1 MTVITRLIQRPET
14 TSIKTQKPT
23 VIEWKGVQMI
33 RGHSINSC
41 VDEIIEFNKRRQFLK
56 INLIGMSGSGKTTLS
71 HVLAHQIHTRAEVP
85 YETKFFKDE
94 QLINFNATVAAL
106 SNNNQILIFDDLSG
120 LVSKYGKTALDNLKA
135 EITTIRHINDQ
146 EDRKIIMILNFHAQ
160 KLLDKSLRI
169 SNFSF
174 YTDCQLEE
182 IGYLEELLG
191 KREINK
197 IKKFQRLR
205 AQAGIY
211 HKFTYTLSRKDF
223 FTYKEMD
230 PFLPLLYNNGLTT
243 RHVVSPSL
251 DWILEGKECST
262 CKPAISSAE
271 TKFNLNV
278 FMDDYCRKFTKGI
291 AKRAVELKLLQE
303 GIETQPKR
311 VLQAREYIEQFL
323 REKKINLEELQVAFN
338 LKPRITK
345 LFPDKQP
352 DLHLIYE
359 AEQNKLLALSIEK
372 ITKPFNEKITNE
384 SENNSPDALKE
395 ITKKPVIIPPK
406 DVSPVQ

>member
-1 MTVITRLIQRPET
+1 MKVVTRLIPRPET
-14 TSIKTQKPT
+14 TSKKSEKPT
-23 VIEWKGVQMI
+23 VIEWNGKPMI
-33 RGHSINSC
+33 RAHSINSC

-56 INLIGMSGSGKTTLS
+56 INLVGMSGSGKTTLA

-85 YETKFFKDE
+85 YEIKFFKDE
-94 QLINFNATVAAL
+94 QLVNFKATVQAL
-106 SNNNQILIFDDLSG
+106 SNNNQILVFDDLSG
-120 LVSKYGKTALDNLKA
+120 LVSKFGKTALDNLKA

-160 KLLDKSLRI
+160 KLLDKSIRI
-169 SNFSF
+169 SNFTF

-211 HKFTYTLSRKDF
+211 HKFVYTLGKKNF
-223 FTYKEMD
+223 FVYNEMD

-251 DWILEGKECST
+251 EWILEGEGRKECAT
-262 CKPAISSAE
+262 CQPAVQSDE
-271 TKFNLNV
+271 TKFNLNM
-278 FMDDYCRKFTKGI
+278 FMEDYCRKFTKGI
-291 AKRAVELKLLQE
+291 AKRAVELKLLQA
-303 GIETQPKR
+303 GITAQPKR
-311 VLQAREYIEQFL
+311 VLQAGDYIERFL
-323 REKKINLEELQVAFN
+323 REKKMSLEELAIAFN
-338 LKPRITK
+338 LKPKSAR

-352 DLHLIYE
+352 D
-359 AEQNKLLALSIEK
+359 
-372 ITKPFNEKITNE
+372 FTNV
-384 SENNSPDALKE
+384 P
-395 ITKKPVIIPPK
+395 
-406 DVSPVQ
+406 PVQ

>member
-1 MTVITRLIQRPET
+1 MKVVTNLIQRPET
-14 TSIKTQKPT
+14 TSIKADKPT
-23 VIEWKGVQMI
+23 IIEWNDAKLL
-33 RGHSINSC
+33 RPHSINAC
-41 VDEIIEFNKRRQFLK
+41 VDEIVEFNKKRQFLK

-71 HVLAHQIHTRAEVP
+71 RVLAHQIHTRAEVP

-94 QLINFNATVAAL
+94 QLVNFQATVQAL

-120 LVSKYGKTALDNLKA
+120 LVSKFGKVALEKLKS

-191 KREINK
+191 KSQINK

-211 HKFTYTLSRKDF
+211 HKFVYTLGRKDF
-223 FTYKEMD
+223 FVYKEMD

-251 DWILEGKECST
+251 EWILQGKECIT
-262 CKPAISSAE
+262 CIPPTPSPE
-271 TKFNLNV
+271 TKFNLDS
-278 FMDDYCRKFTKGI
+278 FMDDYCRKFTKGV

-303 GIETQPKR
+303 GINTQPKR
-311 VLQAREYIEQFL
+311 VLQAREYIEQFV
-323 REKKINLEELQVAFN
+323 REKKLSLQELADAFN
-338 LKPRITK
+338 LKPTTSK

-352 DLHLIYE
+352 DF
-359 AEQNKLLALSIEK
+359 S
-372 ITKPFNEKITNE
+372 
-384 SENNSPDALKE
+384 
-395 ITKKPVIIPPK
+395 
-406 DVSPVQ
+406 

>member
-1 MTVITRLIQRPET
+1 MKVVTNLIQRPET
-14 TSIKTQKPT
+14 ANTKAQKPT
-23 VIEWKGVQMI
+23 VIEWNGAKMI
-33 RGHSINSC
+33 RAHSINAC
-41 VDEIIEFNKRRQFLK
+41 VDEIIEFNKKRQFLK

-71 HVLAHQIHTRAEVP
+71 HVLAHQIHTKAEVP

-94 QLINFNATVAAL
+94 QLVNFQATVQAL

-120 LVSKYGKTALDNLKA
+120 LVAKYGKIALEKLKA

-191 KREINK
+191 KGQINK

-211 HKFTYTLSRKDF
+211 HKFVYTLGRKDF
-223 FTYKEMD
+223 FEYKEMD
-230 PFLPLLYNNGLTT
+230 PFLPLLYNNGLST

-251 DWILEGKECST
+251 EWILQGKECTT
-262 CKPAISSAE
+262 CIPAIPSPE
-271 TKFNLNV
+271 TKFNLEI
-278 FMDDYCRKFTKGI
+278 FMDDYCRKFTKGV

-303 GIETQPKR
+303 GINTQPKR
-311 VLQAREYIEQFL
+311 VLQAREYIEQYL
-323 REKKINLEELQVAFN
+323 REKKISLPELAVAFN
-338 LKPRITK
+338 LKPTATK

-352 DLHLIYE
+352 D
-359 AEQNKLLALSIEK
+359 
-372 ITKPFNEKITNE
+372 FN
-384 SENNSPDALKE
+384 
-395 ITKKPVIIPPK
+395 
-406 DVSPVQ
+406 